1 MYNMNLLTAEK
12 ILKKYTRNWTL
23 HFFTRISAGNIFYL
37 GLGASNPAGDA
48 ECQRNIIGVAK
59 VEALPAMTT
68 TIMAASALKCC
79 STEENTTKK
88 KHQKWKNNLK
98 PAVWRAGGEYLLVI
112 CMAAHTRIYACVFI
126 CAYLL
131 NFNPLNFPMMTPL
144 HFGRFNRRHEHT
156 HTHTHLLA
164 LLLIIVVIIAF
175 VCHFSQHIPIRI
187 CHAATLPQ
195 LLLLPYCLY
204 GGFRF
209 LVGSCVTVARHIVR
223 YASILPQ
230 IFVCT
235 AGHIFVSPNVRCIGC
250 RAVGLCTL
258 FVCIYAREGGS
269 PVRLDVCAFIRF
281 CLVERWKFTFW

>member
-156 HTHTHLLA
+156 HTPSCVATDYCCYYCIRMPFFPAYPDSHL
-164 LLLIIVVIIAF
+164 
-175 VCHFSQHIPIRI
+175 PR
-187 CHAATLPQ
+187 CHAAAAPAAAILFIWRFPFPCW
-195 LLLLPYCLY
+195 LLRDCRSPHCALCFNSAANICMY
-204 GGFRF
+204 GW
-209 LVGSCVTVARHIVR
+209 SH
-223 YASILPQ
+223 
-230 IFVCT
+230 
-235 AGHIFVSPNVRCIGC
+235 
-250 RAVGLCTL
+250 
-258 FVCIYAREGGS
+258 
-269 PVRLDVCAFIRF
+269 F
-281 CLVERWKFTFW
+281 C